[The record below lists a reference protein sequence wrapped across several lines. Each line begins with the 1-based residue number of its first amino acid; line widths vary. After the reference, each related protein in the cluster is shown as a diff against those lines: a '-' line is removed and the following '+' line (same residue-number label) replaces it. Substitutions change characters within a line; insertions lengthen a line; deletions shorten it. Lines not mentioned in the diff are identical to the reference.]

1 MVCCFECCFWVLF
14 LSVCVVFESEGNEQR
29 ERQTNTE
36 RAKRLKDT
44 EKETDQGIEAISRE
58 HTQEKRK

>member
-1 MVCCFECCFWVLF
+1 MVFVCECLCLR
-14 LSVCVVFESEGNEQR
+14 EGEKQQR

-36 RAKRLKDT
+36 RAKRVKDT
-44 EKETDQGIEAISRE
+44 EKETVQGIEAITRE

>member
-1 MVCCFECCFWVLF
+1 VLF
-14 LSVCVVFESEGNEQR
+14 LSVCVVFESERNEQR

>member
-1 MVCCFECCFWVLF
+1 M
-14 LSVCVVFESEGNEQR
+14 FESEGNEQR
-29 ERQTNTE
+29 ERATNTE